1 MKNIRV
7 VNINIG
13 SPTPQQTELRK
24 ESARLWNRLVKLH
37 KYNRKRHWKWLGK
50 FDLSSHFKGRFDL
63 HSQSI
68 QALCEKLSANVDTTR
83 TNRKNGDHK
92 ARYPWRC
99 KKNFQV
105 CIWKQAAIH
114 IKGNRISLSNGRGR
128 KPLRFKLPR
137 TMPMGKIVQAEL
149 GFREL
154 RLTISNEIDK
164 PSSAGL
170 NTVAADVGIIHTAVM
185 TDGVKSLGIVGRG
198 MRSLTQG
205 KNRKLAFYTQAL
217 SKCKKGSRK
226 SRKLRIAKAKMLNRY
241 ENRTHNLLHHVVNQM
256 LDFCVSSEAGTLI
269 VGDIANIA
277 KNKKKKQSKRSNQEN
292 SQTPIGRLY
301 DYLRYKGQLRG
312 VEIVKISEAYTSQ
325 TCPLCGHRHKPSGR
339 IYKCTNKTCDFVGIR
354 DNVGAANILN
364 KHYNGKIVAGTL
376 LPPSNVKYLR
386 PVKLKQS
393 VVDLLNRGKLLSITH
408 TKVTVSEEAGSK
420 IRCDYDTGF
429 DLETHTL

>member
-1 MKNIRV
+1 M
-7 VNINIG
+7 
-13 SPTPQQTELRK
+13 
-24 ESARLWNRLVKLH
+24 
-37 KYNRKRHWKWLGK
+37 
-50 FDLSSHFKGRFDL
+50 
-63 HSQSI
+63 
-68 QALCEKLSANVDTTR
+68 
-83 TNRKNGDHK
+83 
-92 ARYPWRC
+92 
-99 KKNFQV
+99 
-105 CIWKQAAIH
+105 CIWKQAAIKV
-114 IKGNRISLSNGRGR
+114 KGNRISLSNGRGR

-164 PSSAGL
+164 PISAGL

-185 TDGVKSLGIVGRG
+185 TDGAKSLGIVGRE

-226 SRKLRIAKAKMLNRY
+226 SRKLRIAKAKMLSQYN
-241 ENRTHNLLHHVVNQM
+241 NRTHNLLHHIANQM
-256 LDFCVSSEAGTLI
+256 LDFCVDREAGTLV

-277 KNKKKKQSKRSNQEN
+277 KGKKKKHSKRSNQEN
-292 SQTPIGRLY
+292 SGSPIGRLY
-301 DYLRYKGQLRG
+301 DFLRYKGKLRG
-312 VEIVKISEAYTSQ
+312 VEIVKINEAYSTQ

-339 IYKCTNKTCDFVGIR
+339 NYKCTNKDCDFVGIR

-364 KHYNGKIVAGTL
+364 KHFNSGRIIAGAL
-376 LPPSNVKYLR
+376 LPPSHVKYLR

-393 VVDLLNRGKLLSITH
+393 VVAPLNKGKLLSTTH
-408 TKVTVSEEAGSK
+408 TKVAVPLGIGSK

-429 DLETHTL
+429 DLETHAL